1 MNAGVD
7 KLGFNKLG
15 GGVLL
20 AGWIVILV
28 VRILHGAY
36 GVRPEHALPMAT
48 NKQSS
53 LPWSAWECRLEQL
66 WRFAR
71 LLCAPTFKPPPR
83 LPSGL
88 LQAGQI
94 SYEDAKELH
103 WAAVFWRTGSIIF
116 GGGQA
121 SGRGRWGD
129 DPRALSALFSCC
141 VPRPSLSRTHHNLN
155 TAPSCLR

>member
-28 VRILHGAY
+28 VLLVLVSILHGAY

-71 LLCAPTFKPPPR
+71 LLCAPTFKPPP
-83 LPSGL
+83 PAPFWPF
-88 LQAGQI
+88 AGGTDQ
-94 SYEDAKELH
+94 LRGCQG
-103 WAAVFWRTGSIIF
+103 AALGGSVLADGF
-116 GGGQA
+116 NHLWWWPGK
-121 SGRGRWGD
+121 W
-129 DPRALSALFSCC
+129 PRAMG
-141 VPRPSLSRTHHNLN
+141 R
-155 TAPSCLR
+155 